1 MQISGDKNIQ
11 KRKKKKLLY
20 SWNKENFHF
29 CIKIRN
35 SLINMLKSLSC
46 CSFQQLIIRGIGSL
60 NFQKCQRIFHAQ
72 NHTLY
77 TSWCLRPRIARTIT
91 HHSLVGHEKKRKKK
105 KEKLRVPRKLASFVQ
120 KALMV
125 VQINFI
131 VPFFPNVTWGES
143 MNTMKMV
150 INFRKIFRLFI
161 KSHYIMITL
170 HND

>member
-1 MQISGDKNIQ
+1 MLVSTINYSRNRFVKLSEMPTNISRTESHFIYVLVSSTPNCSNYYSSLSCGT
-11 KRKKKKLLY
+11 RKKKEK
-20 SWNKENFHF
+20 
-29 CIKIRN
+29 
-35 SLINMLKSLSC
+35 
-46 CSFQQLIIRGIGSL
+46 
-60 NFQKCQRIFHAQ
+60 
-72 NHTLY
+72 
-77 TSWCLRPRIARTIT
+77 
-91 HHSLVGHEKKRKKK
+91 EKKKG
-105 KEKLRVPRKLASFVQ
+105 KLRVPRKLASFVQ

-170 HND
+170 HYIMINKKYFFSFYKHHNL